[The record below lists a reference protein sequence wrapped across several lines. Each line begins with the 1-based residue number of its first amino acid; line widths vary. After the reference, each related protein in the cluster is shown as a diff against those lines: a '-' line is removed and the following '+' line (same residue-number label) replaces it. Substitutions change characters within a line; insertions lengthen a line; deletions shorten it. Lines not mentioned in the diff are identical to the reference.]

1 MSDCHVTIERE
12 RIVTQSVILRPW
24 SEEDAAEATAIYG
37 DQATAEAIGRRP
49 VAGAGEMRTVLVRWA
64 ERSAKTPVP
73 QGLWAVEAVNDGQL
87 VGGASLLPFS
97 PSEPDLVMGWHLRP
111 ESRGSGI
118 AGLIGHALA
127 HQAFFSSDVDEV
139 FVVAGTDNAASIA
152 VARRLGMSDVK
163 STNWSHQGIRLHVLR
178 MTRDDLHRIRPGV
191 SLDNAYNPE
200 GLDDW

>member
-1 MSDCHVTIERE
+1 MSECHVTVERE
-12 RIVTQSVILRPW
+12 RVVTPSVILRPW
-24 SEEDAAEATAIYG
+24 SADDAAEATAIYG
-37 DQATAEAIGRRP
+37 DQATADAIGRRP
-49 VAGAGEMRTVLVRWA
+49 VADESEMRTVLARWA
-64 ERSAKTPVP
+64 ERSTEAPVP
-73 QGLWAVEAVNDGQL
+73 QGLWAVEAVDDGRL

-97 PSEPDLVMGWHLRP
+97 LTEPDLVMGWHLHP
-111 ESRGSGI
+111 GSRGSGI
-118 AGLIGHALA
+118 AGVIGHALA
-127 HQAFFSSDVDEV
+127 HQAFFSSDVDDV

-163 STNWSHQGIRLHVLR
+163 STNWSHHGIRLHVLR